1 MTTYQHAA
9 PAPAKSGGTDLA
21 AWALIAIVVALV
33 CAGAG
38 WALARQDVPGVDEV
52 ARTSELAARD
62 GLMRG
67 ESIGYSEGARLGR
80 REASAKARA
89 TILAERRQAA
99 REGYD
104 AGYAQGRMKAG
115 DPDAFRYSQAG
126 AGAGAYPAAGYEDVL
141 AAGLLGS
148 DVPGYSDSA
157 YDSLGYG
164 LGASTPYLGGTSTGD
179 DHGRY
184 GRYGY

>member
-1 MTTYQHAA
+1 MTTYQYAA
-9 PAPAKSGGTDLA
+9 PAPARSGGTDVA
-21 AWALIAIVVALV
+21 AWALIAIVVALI

-38 WALARQDVPGVDEV
+38 WVIARQDTPSVDEV
-52 ARTSELAARD
+52 AQHSELAARD
-62 GLMRG
+62 GAMRG
-67 ESIGYSEGARLGR
+67 EAAGYSQGARLGR
-80 REASAKARA
+80 REAAAQTKAR
-89 TILAERRQAA
+89 ILAERRQAA

-115 DPDAFRYSQAG
+115 DPDAFLHSTGG
-126 AGAGAYPAAGYEDVL
+126 ASGAYPAAGYEDVL

-148 DVPGYSDSA
+148 DAPGFSDSA

-164 LGASTPYLGGTSTGD
+164 AGASTPYLGGTSTGD
-179 DHGRY
+179 DYGRF